1 MENYPIHK
9 KFTFAHLKKKFKNK
23 NQTNLVLLLKKGSEH
38 KVLSPISIYCYSI
51 RTGLICLCKI
61 FNMNWK
67 NGTAFVCVW
76 KKVFP
81 WIFGYFVVSF
91 IFTGAIV
98 AIIRLSVGE
107 KRNPFDRRF
116 VVECFCN
123 FLHFCWEINARYQTK
138 QCQFLKHIHTYT
150 RIPSPSPT
158 QNTEII
164 K

>member
-1 MENYPIHK
+1 MENYPVTQEIQHSK
-9 KFTFAHLKKKFKNK
+9 LHTPEDEK
-23 NQTNLVLLLKKGSEH
+23 NQQYKKYRANKRFYCVWKKELEY
-38 KVLSPISIYCYSI
+38 KILSPISIYCYSI

-138 QCQFLKHIHTYT
+138 QCQF
-150 RIPSPSPT
+150 
-158 QNTEII
+158 
-164 K
+164 